1 VTREEFLNVLAR
13 LRCAPVGRARLRA
26 PHKPL
31 LLLWLFGRF
40 AAAGRTAA
48 AYAEVEEPGPAIF
61 VSGQQARVGGV
72 SAWMRSRVCWPI
84 WLMARLLSA

>member
-1 VTREEFLNVLAR
+1 MTREEFLNVLAR
-13 LRCAPVGRARLRA
+13 LRCAAVGRARLRA

-40 AAAGRTAA
+40 AAAGRTAEA
-48 AYAEVEEPGPAIF
+48 EEPGPAIF

-72 SAWMRSRVCWPI
+72 SAWMRSRVC
-84 WLMARLLSA
+84 